1 MEIIKSKINE
11 LRNYSKNNISQKNRK
26 ITKELIEYNLNNGAD
41 YINVNRNKNNQK
53 KFKSF
58 YILSKDTE
66 TQTSFRY
73 KGRGGEN
80 LTSINR
86 QIKFKNKALNNW
98 ISSSTSRDSMKTKK
112 LQFDKLFCPYLPNNY
127 IIYQNTNINK
137 NINSNN
143 NKNNLHCIKKNFNKN
158 IKEKEKEKEKF
169 SLTQRNEKNNALKTN
184 NKSVKPNNSVTI
196 KKVRLNND
204 LYKNYYKSSNY
215 INEYKH
221 KNKDTNKVCNYP
233 ILIKDLEILKLI
245 YKMKNK
251 RKINFDMNETPMKE
265 NRKNDKTTLY
275 NKIFLSSDIL
285 RNSKASVKDLIYTKL
300 MNTKIVLNK
309 NNNKNIIKNNYIFYI
324 NNNNKQN
331 NIIENNK

>member
-11 LRNYSKNNISQKNRK
+11 LKNYSKNNISQKKRK
-26 ITKELIEYNLNNGAD
+26 ISKELIEHNLNNGSK
-41 YINVNRNKNNQK
+41 YINIIRNSHK

-58 YILSKDTE
+58 YIISKDTE

-73 KGRGGEN
+73 KNKGSITHN
-80 LTSINR
+80 SINR
-86 QIKFKNKALNNW
+86 QIKFQNKTLNNW
-98 ISSSTSRDSMKTKK
+98 ISSTTSRNSMKKKK
-112 LQFDKLFCPYLPNNY
+112 LQLDKLFCSYLPNNY
-127 IIYQNTNINK
+127 KIYQNTNINQ
-137 NINSNN
+137 NINSIKK
-143 NKNNLHCIKKNFNKN
+143 KNNIQCIKKKINKN
-158 IKEKEKEKEKF
+158 IKEKEKEKEKEKF
-169 SLTQRNEKNNALKTN
+169 SLTQRIGRNNALRLN
-184 NKSVKPNNSVTI
+184 NKSVKQDNSVNNE
-196 KKVRLNND
+196 KVRLNND
-204 LYKNYYKSSNY
+204 LYKNYYNSTNY

-221 KNKDTNKVCNYP
+221 KNKDVNKICNFP

-245 YKMKNK
+245 NKMKNK
-251 RKINFDMNETPMKE
+251 RKNNCDINETPMKE

-309 NNNKNIIKNNYIFYI
+309 NIIKNNYKFYNNN

-331 NIIENNK
+331 NIIENN

>member
-11 LRNYSKNNISQKNRK
+11 FRNYSKNNISQKNRK
-26 ITKELIEYNLNNGAD
+26 ISKKLIEYNLNNGAD
-41 YINVNRNKNNQK
+41 YININRNNHK

-73 KGRGGEN
+73 KGRGGET
-80 LTSINR
+80 LTNINR
-86 QIKFKNKALNNW
+86 QIKFQNKTLNNW
-98 ISSSTSRDSMKTKK
+98 ISSSTSRNSMKTKK
-112 LQFDKLFCPYLPNNY
+112 LQLDKLFCPYLPNNY

-143 NKNNLHCIKKNFNKN
+143 NKNYIHCIKSNFNKN
-158 IKEKEKEKEKF
+158 IKEKEKEKEKEKF
-169 SLTQRNEKNNALKTN
+169 SLTQRNERNNALKEN
-184 NKSVKPNNSVTI
+184 NKLVRQSNSVAI

-221 KNKDTNKVCNYP
+221 KNKDANKVCNYP

-251 RKINFDMNETPMKE
+251 RKNNFDMNETPMKE
-265 NRKNDKTTLY
+265 NRKNDKTSLY

-285 RNSKASVKDLIYTKL
+285 RNSKSSVKDLIYTKL

-309 NNNKNIIKNNYIFYI
+309 NIIKNNYIFNII
-324 NNNNKQN
+324 NNKKQN
-331 NIIENNK
+331 NFIENSNY